1 MITQTTANLADA
13 AYFALKNK
21 ILRGELKSGF
31 PLREEQLSESL
42 GVSRTPLR
50 KALTQLLAEGF
61 LVKGKDRTLRIPYI
75 STSELKDT
83 LKARRLIETAA
94 VAEACNRATEKDIT
108 RLEHLI
114 WDEKEA
120 LRMHDNLM
128 ISSID
133 MMFHNCIAQASG
145 NKIYS
150 EFVSILGYKISLY
163 LALSNTLG
171 EDIVTALEE
180 HKIIVNAIKLKI
192 ASKASAAMNMHLDNV
207 ERRML
212 ESIEKTPNTHGQ
224 TEETI
229 FPLKR
234 K

>member
-94 VAEACNRATEKDIT
+94 VAEACNRATEKDIIG
-108 RLEHLI
+108 LL
-114 WDEKEA
+114 DECGYP
-120 LRMHDNLM
+120 RTFD
-128 ISSID
+128 
-133 MMFHNCIAQASG
+133 
-145 NKIYS
+145 
-150 EFVSILGYKISLY
+150 LGRKRGIENARQSD
-163 LALSNTLG
+163 
-171 EDIVTALEE
+171 DIV
-180 HKIIVNAIKLKI
+180 H
-192 ASKASAAMNMHLDNV
+192 
-207 ERRML
+207 
-212 ESIEKTPNTHGQ
+212 
-224 TEETI
+224 
-229 FPLKR
+229 
-234 K
+234 